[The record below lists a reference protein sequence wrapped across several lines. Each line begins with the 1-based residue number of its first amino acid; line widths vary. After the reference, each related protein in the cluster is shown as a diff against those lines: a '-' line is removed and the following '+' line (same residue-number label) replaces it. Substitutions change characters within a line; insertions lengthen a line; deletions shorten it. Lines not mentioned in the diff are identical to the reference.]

1 MLSVIVPVYNV
12 ERFLPLCLDS
22 LCNQTYRDLEIIC
35 VNDGS
40 ADNSGVILDEYAARD
55 SRIQVIHQKNAGVS
69 AARNAGLDAAT
80 GEFVTFVDAD
90 DWLEPDAYEMALAVL
105 SAEVDMVCSCG
116 VVDGDVSDEVKAEMQ
131 EYCRLK
137 YSGKQSASA
146 GILATDVYVWN
157 KVFRKSLLEK
167 YSIRF
172 PVGIACGEDAAFYFS
187 YAAVARD
194 AYYLPEK
201 LYHYVQQSGSA
212 MARFRGRTPRGLD
225 HLRVVENVHDFYVK
239 NGVLKKMQSVLD
251 WIFASYYYLSLETTP
266 QDMHAEVHQQA
277 HALAL
282 RSGAI
287 RNVRHGMIRDLRQRM
302 MGALERLF
310 HWYADNRECYG
321 ISGRAVFSI
330 TYAKNCR
337 VYRLLGRV
345 IKTVL
350 DEEPS

>member
-1 MLSVIVPVYNV
+1 MLTVIVPVYNV
-12 ERFLPLCLDS
+12 ERFLPRCLES
-22 LCNQTYRDLEIIC
+22 ICNQTYRNLEIIC
-35 VNDGS
+35 VDDGS
-40 ADNSGVILDEYAARD
+40 VDNSGAILDEYAARD
-55 SRIQVIHQKNAGVS
+55 PRIKVIHQKNAGVS
-69 AARNAGLDAAT
+69 AARNAGLDAAA
-80 GEFVTFVDAD
+80 GEFVTFVDSD
-90 DWLEPDAYEMALAVL
+90 DWLEPDAYEMVLAVL

-201 LYHYVQQSGSA
+201 LYHYVQHPASA
-212 MARFRGRTPRGLD
+212 MAQFRKKSARGLD
-225 HLRVVENVHDFYVK
+225 HLKVVEYVYDFYVTH
-239 NGVLKKMQSVLD
+239 GVKKKMQSVFDLLFVLYYRFTLD
-251 WIFASYYYLSLETTP
+251 STPESMRQDVMQFACKI
-266 QDMHAEVHQQA
+266 AR
-277 HALAL
+277 

-287 RNVRHGMIRDLRQRM
+287 RYRRSCEIRDLVRFGIGYWENM
-302 MGALERLF
+302 F
-310 HWYADNRECYG
+310 HWINGNRECYG
-321 ISGRAVFSI
+321 MKGRAVCSC
-330 TYAKNCR
+330 TYEDSRTVFRIIGCKVYTKN
-337 VYRLLGRV
+337 Y
-345 IKTVL
+345 K
-350 DEEPS
+350 EK